1 MDSEKTRSS
10 KDRVTPYEKPYVDVI
25 GFTYQDIIRTST
37 PCEKVECVLRIGPPS
52 EW

>member
-25 GFTYQDIIRTST
+25 GFTYQDIIRTSGEICGGMT
-37 PCEKVECVLRIGPPS
+37 NDYGCPIRND
-52 EW
+52 